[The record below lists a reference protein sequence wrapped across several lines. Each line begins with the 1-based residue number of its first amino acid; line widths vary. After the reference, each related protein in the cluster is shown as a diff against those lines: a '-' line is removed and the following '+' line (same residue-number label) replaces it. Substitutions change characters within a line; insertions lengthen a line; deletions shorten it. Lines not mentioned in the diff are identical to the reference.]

1 MSIVTEDTCPAEA
14 DSGIRRF
21 VIQREDRQIIVQVR
35 QEAQETCDGEIH
47 PVHGF
52 GPVHQ
57 VVTNADLVQALIQL
71 SSEALKATR
80 HQSLLP

>member
-1 MSIVTEDTCPAEA
+1 MPTVTEDTCPAEA
-14 DSGIRRF
+14 DVGIRRF
-21 VIQREDRQIIVQVR
+21 VLATEDRHIIIQVR
-35 QEAQETCDGEIH
+35 QEANEHCDGEIH
-47 PVHGF
+47 AVEGF

-57 VVTNADLVQALIQL
+57 VVTNSDLVKALIQL